1 MYIEKMDEKLYY
13 LKEGKR
19 KIGHFHLS
27 AQGNGAF
34 KLEQLQV
41 VSQVSPSQ
49 ILGVFELIQYYAQA
63 QKMDEIHVDS
73 HSGALD
79 HILQHQR
86 FERQDVEMCLWI
98 YRVNHN

>member
-19 KIGHFHLS
+19 KIGHFHLNPH
-27 AQGNGAF
+27 GDGAV
-34 KLEQLQV
+34 KLEQLHV

-49 ILGVFELIQYYAQA
+49 ILGVFELIQYYAQS
-63 QKMDEIHVDS
+63 QKMAEIHVDS

-86 FERQDVEMCLWI
+86 FERQSIEGCLWI
-98 YRVNHN
+98 YKVTNS

>member
-1 MYIEKMDEKLYY
+1 MLREWGI
-13 LKEGKR
+13 
-19 KIGHFHLS
+19 
-27 AQGNGAF
+27 
-34 KLEQLQV
+34 
-41 VSQVSPSQ
+41 Q
-49 ILGVFELIQYYAQA
+49 IRAAARRFPGFTQSGSGCFELIQYYAQA

-86 FERQDVEMCLWI
+86 FERQDVEKCLWI